1 MAEYT
6 QFDRQFRMA
15 AGQPGKTGFEIGE
28 MKDPTE
34 IPLNIEFSFEKTDLS
49 TQNNGRITVW
59 NLNKSHI
66 AVLNEKNCL
75 VTFRAGYGKQ
85 LPLIF
90 AGSVTYVSTERD
102 GASEKTEIE
111 LVDNLIAVRDTYV
124 SVSYNGTVNW
134 KKIFTDSAAQMGVA
148 ISFSHN
154 ASFVNVPNGFS
165 FVGPAKDILNKGC
178 NCCGL
183 SWSIQNGILQI
194 KRPGDTMSREVF
206 LLDADSGLVGSP
218 KRVVIAQDDSGKPTQ
233 YGWEVDYFLNGAIT
247 VNDFV
252 KLESRKIS
260 GYFLVQS
267 VQYTGGNRSGDWMC
281 TSRLMEV
288 KG

>member
-1 MAEYT
+1 MAVYT

-28 MKDPTE
+28 MKDQAD
-34 IPLNIEFSFEKTDLS
+34 IPLNIEFAFEKTDLS
-49 TQNNGRITVW
+49 TQNNGRISVW
-59 NLNKSHI
+59 NLNKSHL

-75 VTFRAGYGKQ
+75 VTFRAGYGNQ

-90 AGSVTYVSTERD
+90 AGSVTYAMTERD
-102 GASEKTEIE
+102 GANEKTEIE
-111 LVDNLIAVRDTYV
+111 LVDNLISVRDTYV

-134 KKIFTDSAAQMGVA
+134 KKILVDSAAQMGVA

-154 ASFVNVPNGFS
+154 AKFVDVPNGYS
-165 FVGPAKDILNKGC
+165 FVGPAKDILNKAC
-178 NCCGL
+178 SCCGL

-206 LLDADSGLVGSP
+206 LLDADSGLIGSP
-218 KRVVIAQDDSGKPTQ
+218 KRVILAQDDAGKPTQ
-233 YGWEVDYFLNGAIT
+233 YGWEVEYLLNGAIN

-252 KLESRKIS
+252 KIESKKVS

-267 VQYTGGNRSGDWMC
+267 IQYTGGNRSGDWMC
-281 TSRLMEV
+281 NARLLEV